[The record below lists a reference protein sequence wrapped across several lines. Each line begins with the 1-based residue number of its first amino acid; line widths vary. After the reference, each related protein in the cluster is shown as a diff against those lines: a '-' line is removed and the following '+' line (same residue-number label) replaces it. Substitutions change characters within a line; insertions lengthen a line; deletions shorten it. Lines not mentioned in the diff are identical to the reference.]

1 MREAGDE
8 VNTSTQC
15 NTSIA
20 TNNTLRRT
28 VAHKR
33 KVAERKRQKAY
44 RMTQQK
50 KPGWYEHVAL
60 IFVSSTP
67 PIMYR
72 QCCEQRAQY
81 WYTDVV
87 GAMGKLPAQLILP
100 SNSKALQDTRC

>member
-1 MREAGDE
+1 
-8 VNTSTQC
+8 
-15 NTSIA
+15 
-20 TNNTLRRT
+20 
-28 VAHKR
+28 
-33 KVAERKRQKAY
+33 
-44 RMTQQK
+44 MTQQK

-100 SNSKALQDTRC
+100 SNLKALQDTRC